1 MPSFDAEV
9 TVTET
14 ATVEF
19 EVFCGTCGAGLCSSS
34 TGGNAGRRGTP
45 FVSVDACQACMEK
58 EYDRG
63 HDAGY
68 DVGYKEAQE
77 AV

>member
-1 MPSFDAEV
+1 MPDFQAEV
-9 TVTET
+9 MATVTID
-14 ATVEF
+14 F

-34 TGGNAGRRGTP
+34 KGGNTQKRGAP
-45 FVSVDACQACMEK
+45 FVSVDACSTCMKK
-58 EYDRG
+58 EFDRG

-68 DVGYKEAQE
+68 EVGYKEAQV